1 MPGQAMVGASSRR
14 ASRPSWVC
22 TSNSEAPSAGTKQSL
37 IRNLLLLMS
46 YNHQFWKEW
55 LKEQSRALLP
65 VIYRSWHPSTKTCLE
80 WGEAGGDQT
89 QRSLLR
95 HTAPGVASSPRRN
108 STSLLCCGHTPAIG
122 NSVSGAKPPC
132 TSYHALRGVFFQHEG
147 WKTDFQFNERKEE
160 TNNSAQIRSSPTIL
174 KAQKVE
180 QKHWF
185 WL

>member
-1 MPGQAMVGASSRR
+1 MAGASSRR

-22 TSNSEAPSAGTKQSL
+22 KSNSEAPSAGTKQSL

-65 VIYRSWHPSTKTCLE
+65 AIYHSWHPSTKTCLD
-80 WGEAGGDQT
+80 WGEAGGDQP
-89 QRSLLR
+89 QQSLLR
-95 HTAPGVASSPRRN
+95 HTAPGVASSPAHPCFAAA
-108 STSLLCCGHTPAIG
+108 THLQLGIQ
-122 NSVSGAKPPC
+122 SVELNHRAQATMHLEGLFSE
-132 TSYHALRGVFFQHEG
+132 HEG

-174 KAQKVE
+174 KVQRVE